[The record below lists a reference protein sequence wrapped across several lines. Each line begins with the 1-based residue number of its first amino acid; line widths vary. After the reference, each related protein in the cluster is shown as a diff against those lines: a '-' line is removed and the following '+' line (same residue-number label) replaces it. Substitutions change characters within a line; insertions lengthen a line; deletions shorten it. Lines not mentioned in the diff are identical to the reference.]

1 MKNQLLLLAILS
13 ASACAFAQTATVVK
27 IEKQSDGF
35 HLLRNGQP
43 FFVKGAGGMMHL
55 DKLAAAGANAIR
67 FWHTDAKTLDEAQ
80 RLGLAVLVGLPLGKP
95 RSGFDYA
102 DAKKVAEQRANIREL
117 VLKFKDH
124 PAVLLWAIGNEPT
137 IGTPQA
143 QRVVLWQEVNR
154 LAELVHSLD
163 PHHPVIAV
171 VGAEQWKMHLDE
183 MDAPCPALDAVGINA
198 YADMLT
204 MPEDV
209 ARQNWKRPYFVTEFG
224 PRGHWQVARN
234 EWKARLED
242 SSTEKADFYRR
253 AYEHAV
259 KDRPQ
264 CLGSFAFIWGWKM
277 EKTHTWYGLLM
288 QDGSRTEAVDVLAQ
302 YWTGKPPANR
312 CPQIGPNKI
321 QVQQAPGAPLR
332 CTVEASDPEG
342 DPLAIEWDLRRDV
355 TDDPGVGGDFQHL
368 EPALKGAV
376 LESKGNAATIKLPD
390 QPGNY
395 RVFVYIRDA
404 HGGAATANAPVL
416 KK

>member
-1 MKNQLLLLAILS
+1 MKNWIIGFMALVACGAN
-13 ASACAFAQTATVVK
+13 ASAAVVK
-27 IEKQSDGF
+27 IEKQGDGWR
-35 HLLRNGQP
+35 LLRDGQP

-67 FWHTDAKTLDEAQ
+67 FWHTDAKSLDEAQ
-80 RLGLAVLVGLPLGKP
+80 RYGLAVLVGLPLGKP

-102 DAKKVAEQRANIREL
+102 DEKKLAEQRAKIREL

-137 IGTPQA
+137 IGTPRE
-143 QRVVLWQEVNR
+143 QRLLLWKEVNR
-154 LAELVHSLD
+154 LAGLVRSLD

-171 VGAEQWKMHLDE
+171 VGAEQWKKHLDE

-209 ARQNWKRPYFVTEFG
+209 ARQGWQRPYLVTEFG

-277 EKTHTWYGLLM
+277 EKTHTWYGLLL
-288 QDGSRTEAVDVLAQ
+288 QDGNRTEAVDVLAQ
-302 YWTGKPPANR
+302 CWTGKPPANR
-312 CPQIGPNKI
+312 CPQIGPGKI
-321 QVQQAPGAPLR
+321 QVQQEAGAPLR
-332 CTVEASDPEG
+332 CTVEAADPEG

-376 LESKGNAATIKLPD
+376 LESKGKAATIKLPE
-390 QPGNY
+390 QPGKY
-395 RVFVYIRDA
+395 RVFVYIRDG
-404 HGGAATANAPVL
+404 HGGAATANVPVR
-416 KK
+416 KD